1 MTDEEFAKSTVY
13 EWIDEKLE
21 RERSEEQKNKRE
33 NLLRKMKTDEKTA
46 ERQQV
51 MEMGTMKAIR
61 RREYDAYLTLMCY
74 ERKDYDWRENKTE
87 DGVEF
92 TVRIRRFIGLN
103 VNYFLFFLKK
113 LN

>member
-1 MTDEEFAKSTVY
+1 
-13 EWIDEKLE
+13 
-21 RERSEEQKNKRE
+21 
-33 NLLRKMKTDEKTA
+33 MKTDEKTA

-61 RREYDAYLTLMCY
+61 RREYDAYQTLMCY
-74 ERKDYDWRENKTE
+74 ERKDYEWRENKTE

-113 LN
+113 LNKQHTVFCSIFYNNNLQLFQHPSQISLDELTVWIDL